1 LNFTVSRLNSET
13 QNPFLLA
20 YSNKAL
26 RKSAG
31 DVWGVMQAVCA
42 ELQEGF
48 MLMLV
53 GNSQRHHQAYTSVA
67 NSLEIPM
74 INWDMSP
81 TLLTNNPQ
89 VK

>member
-1 LNFTVSRLNSET
+1 MFGELCKKVTRSISVLTHNNTIKVIVCSE
-13 QNPFLLA
+13 L
-20 YSNKAL
+20 
-26 RKSAG
+26 
-31 DVWGVMQAVCA
+31 
-42 ELQEGF
+42 EEGF

-67 NSLEIPM
+67 NSIEVPL

-81 TLLTNNPQ
+81 ALMPGNSQ